1 MQHLDATLVIAR
13 GLSGL
18 LNEGELILGV
28 QVLHHTLCR
37 LGALAAKQHNRAGDT
52 HCPLDVTA
60 GSGRHFVVSG
70 DDREGEAF
78 AAGDVDGAVD
88 RPLDRSTAGVM
99 RGLLSASYNSS
110 DTMNGTVRPSGAVAW

>member
-1 MQHLDATLVIAR
+1 MQFLDATLFIAR
-13 GLSGL
+13 GLGRL
-18 LNEGELILGV
+18 LNERKLILGV
-28 QVLHHTLCR
+28 QVLHQMLRR
-37 LGALAAKQHNRAGDT
+37 LGVLAPKQHDRAGDA

-78 AAGDVDGAVD
+78 AAGNVDGAVD
-88 RPLDRSTAGVM
+88 RRSTAGVM
-99 RGLLSASYNSS
+99 RGLLSASCSSS